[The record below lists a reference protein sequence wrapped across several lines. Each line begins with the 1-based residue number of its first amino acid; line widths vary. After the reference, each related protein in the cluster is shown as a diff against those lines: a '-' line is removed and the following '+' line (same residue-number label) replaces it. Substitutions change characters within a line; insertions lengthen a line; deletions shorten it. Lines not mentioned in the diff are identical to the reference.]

1 MDPMEDFLSRE
12 KAALQ
17 ALELAGDDAMQ
28 IDDPPT
34 PVIVKPA
41 SPSPRSSASLD
52 TFTPFVASTS
62 SNSNA
67 VAAHAGPV
75 AAAPSSATPSASSP
89 MSPHSRAARP
99 ETATMREWRTER
111 AQRIAQADAQAEQA
125 RQSRREEARR
135 ELERFRSQWAESL
148 EERRRTNRAK
158 SATTGGGL
166 GDWDREESTMAG
178 VGLRDSFDWEQ
189 LRALID
195 VLPKP
200 AKDCS
205 RLLAILKSV

>member
-1 MDPMEDFLSRE
+1 MEDFLSRE

-41 SPSPRSSASLD
+41 SPQSRASLD

-62 SNSNA
+62 SSSGGSNSHSA
-67 VAAHAGPV
+67 TAHPGPV
-75 AAAPSSATPSASSP
+75 IAASPSSPSL
-89 MSPHSRAARP
+89 MVSPHSRAARP

-111 AQRIAQADAQAEQA
+111 AQRIAQTDAQAEQA

-158 SATTGGGL
+158 SNTAGGGS
-166 GDWDREESTMAG
+166 GDWDREESVAAG
-178 VGLRDSFDWEQ
+178 AAGLRDNFDWGQ
-189 LRALID
+189 LRALIE